1 VKKAQPA
8 QSNASFFPPPAQS
21 REQSVVVV
29 VVVAPAIASALPHLL
44 S

>member
-1 VKKAQPA
+1 MKKAQPA